1 MKILRKREFAK
12 VVLADGLREILQNT
26 MHYETRYHIR
36 DSLFGTWDDSEL
48 IKLIDA
54 IYVGIC
60 NENNRQIRI

>member
-36 DSLFGTWDDSEL
+36 DSLFGTLDDSEL